1 MSKAIQETLKKL
13 EQTTISEP
21 TTAAAAPS
29 SSSSSL
35 SSSAASSSPQQ
46 RDVSPARSANDANS
60 LGTAPVV
67 APGADQSVGED
78 SVLGRGR
85 NRRIVQSMYGAPPG
99 YNATMGVGGGR
110 ETLGRGR
117 VGSGRQRNSIMVP

>member
-21 TTAAAAPS
+21 ASTAS
-29 SSSSSL
+29 
-35 SSSAASSSPQQ
+35 ASSSPQQ
-46 RDVSPARSANDANS
+46 RDASPATSANDTSGS

-67 APGADQSVGED
+67 APGADQPVGD
-78 SVLGRGR
+78 SSSALLGRGR
-85 NRRIVQSMYGAPPG
+85 NRRVVQSMYGAPPG

-110 ETLGRGR
+110 ESLGRGR